1 MAIYSGPKQ
10 RILQQK
16 EASLATTTLI
26 GIKIAA
32 DNETFYRIN
41 ESYEL
46 RSAVLC

>member
-1 MAIYSGPKQ
+1 MELYRGPKQ

-26 GIKIAA
+26 GITISA
-32 DNETFYRIN
+32 DNKTFYRID

-46 RSAVLC
+46 LSAVYC